1 MNWESGRKGLMNSP
15 VLHSHIEVA
24 TPPQLLKGMPGIW
37 SGEQLLGAAA
47 VNIFPMITFLVIE
60 ENLNSILLI
69 LKVTLMVHFKNLME
83 NFKNYFQ
90 ACHPNSRGSILKI
103 K

>member
-15 VLHSHIEVA
+15 VLHSVIEIA
-24 TPPQLLKGMPGIW
+24 TPPQLSKGMPGIW
-37 SGEQLLGAAA
+37 SQEQLLGAA
-47 VNIFPMITFLVIE
+47 VNIFPMITFLVIA

-69 LKVTLMVHFKNLME
+69 LKVTLMVHFKKLME